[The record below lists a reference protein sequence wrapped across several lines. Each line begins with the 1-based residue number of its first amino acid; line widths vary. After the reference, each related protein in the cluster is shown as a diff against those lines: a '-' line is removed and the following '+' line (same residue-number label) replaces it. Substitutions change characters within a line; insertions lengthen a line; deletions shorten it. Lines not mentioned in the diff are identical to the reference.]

1 MRALRINPNNQT
13 LWLSYLKFECKFIKI
28 VERRQNIMEGE
39 EDKDIEGLGND
50 VLEEGF
56 VGFEDD
62 DDSNFTILMAR

>member
-28 VERRQNIMEGE
+28 VEKRQNILEGE
-39 EDKDIEGLGND
+39 EDKDIEALGND

-62 DDSNFTILMAR
+62 DDGSLKFLMVR